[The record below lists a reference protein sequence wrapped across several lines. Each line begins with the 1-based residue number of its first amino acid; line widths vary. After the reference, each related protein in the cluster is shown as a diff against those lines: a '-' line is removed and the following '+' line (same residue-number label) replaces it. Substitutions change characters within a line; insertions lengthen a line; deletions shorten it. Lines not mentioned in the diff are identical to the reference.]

1 MTPAPR
7 RPQKGSGGRGRPPGA
22 GSGGRRPG
30 QGSGQ
35 GRPDRRSGPG
45 PNTLGGDQIEGRRAV
60 LALLEARARPVQR
73 VAMAAEL
80 DPSEQLDRIE
90 AICRRDHVPLEVMPK
105 ARLERVA
112 LTESH
117 QGVIARARS
126 LKPVPIEELLVPEL
140 RVQPFLLVCDGLT
153 DPHNL
158 GSLLRS
164 AEGAGV
170 TGVILPR
177 HRSVRISPT
186 VAKVA
191 AGAIEHL
198 RVCLVPGIPAALEQL
213 GKAGIETV
221 GLAGE
226 AKRSLWATPLTDLP
240 VALVIGSEEKGL
252 APLTR
257 KRCSALASIP
267 QIGSI
272 ESLNASVAGGIALF
286 EVARQRTMG

>member
-7 RPQKGSGGRGRPPGA
+7 RSPKGSGGNGRPAGA
-22 GSGGRRPG
+22 RPPARRPG
-30 QGSGQ
+30 QGG
-35 GRPDRRSGPG
+35 GRPDRRNGPG
-45 PNTLGGDQIEGRRAV
+45 PNTLGGDQVEGRRAV
-60 LALLEARARPVQR
+60 LALLEARARPIQR

-90 AICRRDHVPLEVMPK
+90 ALCRRDHIPLEVIPK
-105 ARLERVA
+105 ARLERIA

-126 LKPVPIEELLVPEL
+126 LKPVSLEELMLPEL
-140 RVQPFLLVCDGLT
+140 SVQPFLLVCDGLT

-170 TGVILPR
+170 TGVVLPR

-198 RVCLVPGIPAALEQL
+198 RFCLVPGIPVALEQL
-213 GKAGIETV
+213 AKAGIETV

-226 AKRSLWATPLTDLP
+226 AKRSLWQTPMTDLP
-240 VALVIGSEEKGL
+240 IALVIGSEEKGL

-267 QIGSI
+267 QVGSI
-272 ESLNASVAGGIALF
+272 ESLNASVAGGVALF
-286 EVARQRTMG
+286 EVARQRSLG